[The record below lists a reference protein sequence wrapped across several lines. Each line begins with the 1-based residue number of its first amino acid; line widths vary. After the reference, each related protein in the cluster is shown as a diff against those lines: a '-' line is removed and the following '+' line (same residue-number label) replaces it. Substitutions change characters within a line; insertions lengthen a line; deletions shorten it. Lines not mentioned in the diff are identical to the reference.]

1 MSDLVKVRK
10 YVATV
15 EETLHDVGPVLARPV
30 TKAVVGGVIANPYAG
45 RHVDDIQPMMKA
57 LEPLAVDL
65 TERVMKILGAKGS
78 ELEAYGKGAI
88 VGLNGE
94 LEHAALWHQPSGF
107 GIRHAMGGAKSIV
120 PSTVKVAAAGARIDI
135 PLHHV
140 TAAYVRSHFDAIEFC
155 VPDGPRPDEIVFIV
169 AASIGGRPHA
179 RVGGLTPAEIKLG
192 RRATMNE
199 DALAA
204 AMKAMDDYIDG
215 LNRGDEAAV
224 NNACN
229 FPHVRAGRR
238 QGRRLAQPR
247 RLQAR
252 RFRRPRRRWLAS
264 QQVGRAHADPCRP
277 RQGPSQGEVQPLAR
291 RRSRCSASSRRSTS

>member
-1 MSDLVKVRK
+1 MSDLVKIRK

-15 EETLHDVGPVLARPV
+15 EETLHDFGPVLSRPV

-45 RHVDDIQPMMKA
+45 RHVADIQPMMKA
-57 LEPLAVDL
+57 LEPLAIDL

-120 PSTVKVAAAGARIDI
+120 PSTVKVATTGARIDI

-169 AASIGGRPHA
+169 AAAVGGRPHA

-192 RRATMNE
+192 
-199 DALAA
+199 
-204 AMKAMDDYIDG
+204 DG
-215 LNRGDEAAV
+215 QR
-224 NNACN
+224 
-229 FPHVRAGRR
+229 
-238 QGRRLAQPR
+238 
-247 RLQAR
+247 
-252 RFRRPRRRWLAS
+252 
-264 QQVGRAHADPCRP
+264 
-277 RQGPSQGEVQPLAR
+277 
-291 RRSRCSASSRRSTS
+291 

>member
-10 YVATV
+10 YVATI
-15 EETLHDVGPVLARPV
+15 EETLHDGGPALNRPV

-45 RHVDDIQPMMKA
+45 RHVADIQPMMKA

-65 TERVMKILGAKGS
+65 TERVMKALGVKGS

-155 VPDGPRPDEIVFIV
+155 VPDGPKPDEIVFIV

-179 RVGGLTPAEIKLG
+179 RVGGLTPAEIKMG
-192 RRATMNE
+192 
-199 DALAA
+199 
-204 AMKAMDDYIDG
+204 DG
-215 LNRGDEAAV
+215 QR
-224 NNACN
+224 
-229 FPHVRAGRR
+229 
-238 QGRRLAQPR
+238 
-247 RLQAR
+247 
-252 RFRRPRRRWLAS
+252 
-264 QQVGRAHADPCRP
+264 
-277 RQGPSQGEVQPLAR
+277 
-291 RRSRCSASSRRSTS
+291 

>member
-15 EETLHDVGPVLARPV
+15 EETLHDGGPVLARPA

-45 RHVDDIQPMMKA
+45 RHVSDIQPMMKA

-65 TERVMKILGAKGS
+65 TERMMKILGAKGS

-88 VGLNGE
+88 VGLAGE

-120 PSTVKVAAAGARIDI
+120 PSTVKVAAAGSRIDI

-140 TAAYVRSHFDAIEFC
+140 AAAYVRSHFDAIEFC
-155 VPDGPRPDEIVFIV
+155 VPDGPKPDEIVFIV

-179 RVGGLTPAEIKLG
+179 RVGGLTAAEIKVG
-192 RRATMNE
+192 
-199 DALAA
+199 
-204 AMKAMDDYIDG
+204 DG
-215 LNRGDEAAV
+215 QR
-224 NNACN
+224 
-229 FPHVRAGRR
+229 
-238 QGRRLAQPR
+238 
-247 RLQAR
+247 
-252 RFRRPRRRWLAS
+252 
-264 QQVGRAHADPCRP
+264 
-277 RQGPSQGEVQPLAR
+277 
-291 RRSRCSASSRRSTS
+291 

>member
-15 EETLHDVGPVLARPV
+15 EETLHDFGPVLARPV

-45 RHVDDIQPMMKA
+45 RHVADIQPMMKA

-65 TERVMKILGAKGS
+65 TERVMKILGARGS

-94 LEHAALWHQPSGF
+94 LEHAALWHQPSSF

-120 PSTVKVAAAGARIDI
+120 PSTVKVATAGARIDI

-179 RVGGLTPAEIKLG
+179 RVGGLTPDGIKLG
-192 RRATMNE
+192 
-199 DALAA
+199 
-204 AMKAMDDYIDG
+204 DG
-215 LNRGDEAAV
+215 QR
-224 NNACN
+224 
-229 FPHVRAGRR
+229 
-238 QGRRLAQPR
+238 
-247 RLQAR
+247 
-252 RFRRPRRRWLAS
+252 
-264 QQVGRAHADPCRP
+264 
-277 RQGPSQGEVQPLAR
+277 
-291 RRSRCSASSRRSTS
+291 

>member
-10 YVATV
+10 YVSTV
-15 EETLHDVGPVLARPV
+15 EETLHDFGPVLARPV

-45 RHVDDIQPMMKA
+45 RHVADIQPMMKA

-107 GIRHAMGGAKSIV
+107 GIRHAMGGARSIV
-120 PSTVKVAAAGARIDI
+120 PSTVKVAAAGSRIDI

-192 RRATMNE
+192 
-199 DALAA
+199 
-204 AMKAMDDYIDG
+204 DG
-215 LNRGDEAAV
+215 QR
-224 NNACN
+224 
-229 FPHVRAGRR
+229 
-238 QGRRLAQPR
+238 
-247 RLQAR
+247 
-252 RFRRPRRRWLAS
+252 
-264 QQVGRAHADPCRP
+264 
-277 RQGPSQGEVQPLAR
+277 
-291 RRSRCSASSRRSTS
+291 

>member
-10 YVATV
+10 YVSTI
-15 EETLHDVGPVLARPV
+15 EETLHDFGPVLTRPV

-45 RHVDDIQPMMKA
+45 RHVTDIQPMMKA
-57 LEPLAVDL
+57 LEPFAVDL

-169 AASIGGRPHA
+169 SASIGGRPHA

-192 RRATMNE
+192 
-199 DALAA
+199 
-204 AMKAMDDYIDG
+204 DG
-215 LNRGDEAAV
+215 QR
-224 NNACN
+224 
-229 FPHVRAGRR
+229 
-238 QGRRLAQPR
+238 
-247 RLQAR
+247 
-252 RFRRPRRRWLAS
+252 
-264 QQVGRAHADPCRP
+264 
-277 RQGPSQGEVQPLAR
+277 
-291 RRSRCSASSRRSTS
+291 

>member
-1 MSDLVKVRK
+1 MSDLVKIRK

-15 EETLHDVGPVLARPV
+15 EETLHDFGPVLARPV

-45 RHVDDIQPMMKA
+45 RHVADIQPMMKA

-65 TERVMKILGAKGS
+65 TERVLKILRARGS

-179 RVGGLTPAEIKLG
+179 RVGGLTPAGIKLG
-192 RRATMNE
+192 
-199 DALAA
+199 
-204 AMKAMDDYIDG
+204 DG
-215 LNRGDEAAV
+215 QR
-224 NNACN
+224 
-229 FPHVRAGRR
+229 
-238 QGRRLAQPR
+238 
-247 RLQAR
+247 
-252 RFRRPRRRWLAS
+252 
-264 QQVGRAHADPCRP
+264 
-277 RQGPSQGEVQPLAR
+277 
-291 RRSRCSASSRRSTS
+291 

>member
-15 EETLHDVGPVLARPV
+15 EETLHDFGPALARLV

-45 RHVDDIQPMMKA
+45 RHESDIQPMMKA
-57 LEPLAVDL
+57 LEPLAVEL
-65 TERVMKILGAKGS
+65 TGRVMKILDAKGS

-120 PSTVKVAAAGARIDI
+120 PSTVKVATAGARIDI

-169 AASIGGRPHA
+169 AAAIGGRPHA

-192 RRATMNE
+192 
-199 DALAA
+199 
-204 AMKAMDDYIDG
+204 DG
-215 LNRGDEAAV
+215 QR
-224 NNACN
+224 
-229 FPHVRAGRR
+229 
-238 QGRRLAQPR
+238 
-247 RLQAR
+247 
-252 RFRRPRRRWLAS
+252 
-264 QQVGRAHADPCRP
+264 
-277 RQGPSQGEVQPLAR
+277 
-291 RRSRCSASSRRSTS
+291 

>member
-1 MSDLVKVRK
+1 MSDLVRLRK
-10 YVATV
+10 YIATI
-15 EETLHDVGPVLARPV
+15 EETHHDGGPVLARPV

-65 TERVMKILGAKGS
+65 TERVMKILGARGS

-88 VGLNGE
+88 VGLAGE

-155 VPDGPRPDEIVFIV
+155 VPDGPKPDEIVFIV

-179 RVGGLTPAEIKLG
+179 RVGGLTVAGIKLG
-192 RRATMNE
+192 
-199 DALAA
+199 
-204 AMKAMDDYIDG
+204 DG
-215 LNRGDEAAV
+215 QR
-224 NNACN
+224 
-229 FPHVRAGRR
+229 
-238 QGRRLAQPR
+238 
-247 RLQAR
+247 
-252 RFRRPRRRWLAS
+252 
-264 QQVGRAHADPCRP
+264 
-277 RQGPSQGEVQPLAR
+277 
-291 RRSRCSASSRRSTS
+291 

>member
-15 EETLHDVGPVLARPV
+15 EETLHDFGPVLARPV

-45 RHVDDIQPMMKA
+45 RHVADIQPMMKA

-120 PSTVKVAAAGARIDI
+120 PSTVKVATAGARIDI

-179 RVGGLTPAEIKLG
+179 RVGGLTPDGIKLG
-192 RRATMNE
+192 
-199 DALAA
+199 
-204 AMKAMDDYIDG
+204 DG
-215 LNRGDEAAV
+215 QR
-224 NNACN
+224 
-229 FPHVRAGRR
+229 
-238 QGRRLAQPR
+238 
-247 RLQAR
+247 
-252 RFRRPRRRWLAS
+252 
-264 QQVGRAHADPCRP
+264 
-277 RQGPSQGEVQPLAR
+277 
-291 RRSRCSASSRRSTS
+291 

>member
-15 EETLHDVGPVLARPV
+15 EETLHDFGPVLARPV

-45 RHVDDIQPMMKA
+45 RHEADIQPMMKA
-57 LEPLAVDL
+57 LEPLAIDL
-65 TERVMKILGAKGS
+65 TERVMKLLGAKGS

-120 PSTVKVAAAGARIDI
+120 PSTVKVATAGARIDI

-169 AASIGGRPHA
+169 AAAIGGRPHA

-192 RRATMNE
+192 
-199 DALAA
+199 
-204 AMKAMDDYIDG
+204 DG
-215 LNRGDEAAV
+215 QR
-224 NNACN
+224 
-229 FPHVRAGRR
+229 
-238 QGRRLAQPR
+238 
-247 RLQAR
+247 
-252 RFRRPRRRWLAS
+252 
-264 QQVGRAHADPCRP
+264 
-277 RQGPSQGEVQPLAR
+277 
-291 RRSRCSASSRRSTS
+291 

>member
-15 EETLHDVGPVLARPV
+15 EETLHDFGPVLARPV

-45 RHVDDIQPMMKA
+45 RHVADIQPMMKA

-65 TERVMKILGAKGS
+65 TERVMKILGAQGS

-120 PSTVKVAAAGARIDI
+120 PSTVKVATAGARIDI

-179 RVGGLTPAEIKLG
+179 RVGGLTSEGIKLG
-192 RRATMNE
+192 
-199 DALAA
+199 
-204 AMKAMDDYIDG
+204 DG
-215 LNRGDEAAV
+215 QR
-224 NNACN
+224 
-229 FPHVRAGRR
+229 
-238 QGRRLAQPR
+238 
-247 RLQAR
+247 
-252 RFRRPRRRWLAS
+252 
-264 QQVGRAHADPCRP
+264 
-277 RQGPSQGEVQPLAR
+277 
-291 RRSRCSASSRRSTS
+291 

>member
-15 EETLHDVGPVLARPV
+15 EETLHDFGPVLARPV

-45 RHVDDIQPMMKA
+45 RHEADIQPMMKA

-65 TERVMKILGAKGS
+65 TERVMKMLGAKGS

-120 PSTVKVAAAGARIDI
+120 PSTVKVATAGARIDI

-179 RVGGLTPAEIKLG
+179 RVGGLMPAEIKLG
-192 RRATMNE
+192 
-199 DALAA
+199 D
-204 AMKAMDDYIDG
+204 
-215 LNRGDEAAV
+215 
-224 NNACN
+224 
-229 FPHVRAGRR
+229 
-238 QGRRLAQPR
+238 
-247 RLQAR
+247 
-252 RFRRPRRRWLAS
+252 
-264 QQVGRAHADPCRP
+264 
-277 RQGPSQGEVQPLAR
+277 
-291 RRSRCSASSRRSTS
+291 

>member
-15 EETLHDVGPVLARPV
+15 EETLHDFGPALARLV

-45 RHVDDIQPMMKA
+45 RHESDIQPMMKA
-57 LEPLAVDL
+57 LEPLAVEL
-65 TERVMKILGAKGS
+65 TGRVMKILDAKGS

-120 PSTVKVAAAGARIDI
+120 PSTVKVATAGARIDI

-169 AASIGGRPHA
+169 AAAIGGRPHA

-192 RRATMNE
+192 DCQR
-199 DALAA
+199 
-204 AMKAMDDYIDG
+204 
-215 LNRGDEAAV
+215 
-224 NNACN
+224 
-229 FPHVRAGRR
+229 
-238 QGRRLAQPR
+238 
-247 RLQAR
+247 
-252 RFRRPRRRWLAS
+252 
-264 QQVGRAHADPCRP
+264 
-277 RQGPSQGEVQPLAR
+277 
-291 RRSRCSASSRRSTS
+291 